1 MGKPATVFTRWASA
15 LGSSRMPR
23 YYGVVEVEGRN
34 LADLLVENGLARLHG
49 TSVTQPDGTKIAD
62 YLAHLMELQ
71 AVAREMRL
79 GAWKYSA

>member
-1 MGKPATVFTRWASA
+1 MGFGARVEPVAAVIYS
-15 LGSSRMPR
+15 
-23 YYGVVEVEGRN
+23 VVEVEGRN